1 MNKISKIWIW
11 FSIINACLV
20 SVASLLGILNPHTY
34 IQETANWAM
43 QAVGQDVGNLLA
55 APALLISTY
64 FLTKKSNQA
73 FLIWLGIHLYLI
85 YAYLVYA
92 FFIHFNYLFL
102 VYVTILGLSS
112 YTMIGALLEQKLSN
126 VLKPIVGK
134 SMKFAGTLLIVTG
147 GLFGFLWL
155 SEVIPALISGKVPQ
169 SAATAGLWVNP
180 IQVIDLALVLPGMI
194 LTGILVLRKRLL
206 GYLFTAPWLTFSTLM
221 GSSIVVTMILELNNG
236 NTAAAAPLTMVGII
250 VILSVFALYLHL
262 KESTTK

>member
-1 MNKISKIWIW
+1 MNKISKIWTW

-34 IQETANWAM
+34 FQETVNWAM

-64 FLTKKSNQA
+64 FLTKKSNRA

-112 YTMIGALLEQKLSN
+112 YTMIGALLEQ
-126 VLKPIVGK
+126 
-134 SMKFAGTLLIVTG
+134 
-147 GLFGFLWL
+147 
-155 SEVIPALISGKVPQ
+155 
-169 SAATAGLWVNP
+169 
-180 IQVIDLALVLPGMI
+180 
-194 LTGILVLRKRLL
+194 
-206 GYLFTAPWLTFSTLM
+206 
-221 GSSIVVTMILELNNG
+221 
-236 NTAAAAPLTMVGII
+236 
-250 VILSVFALYLHL
+250 
-262 KESTTK
+262 